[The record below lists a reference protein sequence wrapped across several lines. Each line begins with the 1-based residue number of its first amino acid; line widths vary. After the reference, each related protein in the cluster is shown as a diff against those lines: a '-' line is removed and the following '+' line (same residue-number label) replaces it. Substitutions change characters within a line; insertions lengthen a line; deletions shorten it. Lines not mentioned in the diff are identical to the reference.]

1 MDNEDRFYVVT
12 IVIVAIM
19 LIIFTVSY
27 HGEVINK

>member
-19 LIIFTVSY
+19 LIILTVSCY
-27 HGEVINK
+27 GEVINK